1 MTLLERR
8 LGGSAFTLEAE
19 RDPLKESPVVGKA
32 DLMLGGEGAEVCGGE
47 AGAEPRTQSS
57 QPPSRAF
64 CTGPPWKLELSR
76 TRGVINR
83 STMPQATVHLLFLL
97 VCFETVK

>member
-1 MTLLERR
+1 MQ
-8 LGGSAFTLEAE
+8 S
-19 RDPLKESPVVGKA
+19 GKA
-32 DLMLGGEGAEVCGGE
+32 ALMLGVDGAEGFGGE
-47 AGAEPRTQSS
+47 AGAEPRAQSS

-64 CTGPPWKLELSR
+64 FMGLPWKPELSR
-76 TRGVINR
+76 TREVINR